1 LLFIFANPHP
11 EAPTHPSTP
20 KELRTKERIPTP
32 HPSTIS
38 PFRFAI
44 ESIKEIRGASTYID
58 NILAYNNFMEEQ
70 VEHLQK
76 EFQRLKENKL
86 YAKFEKC
93 EFRVTK
99 MDFFGHRIT

>member
-1 LLFIFANPHP
+1 
-11 EAPTHPSTP
+11 
-20 KELRTKERIPTP
+20 
-32 HPSTIS
+32 
-38 PFRFAI
+38 
-44 ESIKEIRGASTYID
+44 
-58 NILAYNNFMEEQ
+58 MEEQ